1 MIYFGQMMTRT
12 RVMFLKLVIDK
23 RSTTSMHRRDR
34 VSVNEV
40 NVVNALVEEPLW
52 WGFSQK
58 RLNTS
63 FLTK

>member
-40 NVVNALVEEPLW
+40 NVVNALVEEPL
-52 WGFSQK
+52 
-58 RLNTS
+58 
-63 FLTK
+63 